1 LASEQEA
8 HDHRRRQLAGWI
20 AREIMPSEGIVRSW
34 LRPRVRAAEDV
45 DDIIQEAYARMAD
58 ITAFDQ
64 IDRPSAF
71 FMQTVRNLLI
81 DLIRRDKIV
90 PIIAVGGTDE
100 LPMWRDDM
108 DPERIAAARRELMQV
123 MTLVD
128 MLPERCRTIFRMRK
142 IDGLSQKEIAMRLGV
157 SISIVENDA
166 VKGLVQIMKALRS
179 PRSGLTSK
187 KRT

>member
-1 LASEQEA
+1 
-8 HDHRRRQLAGWI
+8 
-20 AREIMPSEGIVRSW
+20 
-34 LRPRVRAAEDV
+34 
-45 DDIIQEAYARMAD
+45 
-58 ITAFDQ
+58 
-64 IDRPSAF
+64 
-71 FMQTVRNLLI
+71 
-81 DLIRRDKIV
+81 
-90 PIIAVGGTDE
+90 
-100 LPMWRDDM
+100 
-108 DPERIAAARRELMQV
+108 MQV

-166 VKGLVQIMKALRS
+166 VKGLAQIMKALRS